1 MFPYQLSSIAQCKQT
16 SHNRSTVT
24 VQQLDEFFFKKGVE
38 QICVEF
44 PRMVI
49 ITRMNDDED
58 LYGDLAHS
66 AAEAEIEALKQ
77 SLERSEKDNEALKAE
92 VGQLKQQIVALVDDK
107 TTLERNIVSIY
118 NTALREIK
126 RKDAEIASLRQ
137 QVSGPSAAPR
147 SSTS

>member
-1 MFPYQLSSIAQCKQT
+1 
-16 SHNRSTVT
+16 
-24 VQQLDEFFFKKGVE
+24 
-38 QICVEF
+38 
-44 PRMVI
+44 MVI

-66 AAEAEIEALKQ
+66 AAEAEIETLKQ

-147 SSTS
+147 STSS